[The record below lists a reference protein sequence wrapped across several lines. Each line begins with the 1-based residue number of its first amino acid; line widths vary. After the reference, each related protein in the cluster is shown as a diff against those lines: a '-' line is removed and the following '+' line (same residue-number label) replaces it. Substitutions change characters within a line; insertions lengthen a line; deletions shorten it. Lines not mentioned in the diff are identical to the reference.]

1 MTYSNWLT
9 ELIENEEVRQ
19 EFNKEALYPIFLA
32 AQSLKLDDKTLKPSF
47 FNIGYKQY
55 LMAISKK
62 F

>member
-9 ELIENEEVRQ
+9 ELIESPEVKQ

-47 FNIGYKQY
+47 FNIGY
-55 LMAISKK
+55 S